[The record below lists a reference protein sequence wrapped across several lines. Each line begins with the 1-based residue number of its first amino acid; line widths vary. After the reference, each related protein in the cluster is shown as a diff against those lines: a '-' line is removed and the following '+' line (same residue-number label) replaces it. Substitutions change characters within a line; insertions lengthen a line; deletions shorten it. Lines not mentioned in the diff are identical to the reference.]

1 MPIALS
7 SSAAVATKR
16 YFVLPVTFAK
26 TSPSYLA
33 IIGLVREREGAM
45 TAIKTQRITN
55 CLNRAA
61 SRNELTSLSD
71 RALKDIGLVRRR
83 RSVETCKPFWMA
95 RIVEMR
101 VEGCLNGM
109 EHGAM
114 SIARNSFLS
123 LSLAIL
129 LGSPTS
135 VSAAA
140 VTVCFPPFH
149 KECDRSGDCHCVLM
163 ATGTARGSAA
173 QSSGTT
179 NPAGGTG
186 SKHSPGGGAPAKSTS
201 TKK

>member
-1 MPIALS
+1 M
-7 SSAAVATKR
+7 ATKALFCAAPHIR
-16 YFVLPVTFAK
+16 KDIAQLPLR
-26 TSPSYLA
+26 SL
-33 IIGLVREREGAM
+33 GLYVKGGAV
-45 TAIKTQRITN
+45 TAIKTQRIIN
-55 CLNRAA
+55 WLNRAA
-61 SRNELTSLSD
+61 SRNELTSLCD
-71 RALKDIGLVRRR
+71 RALKDIGLVRSAERLQAVLDGL
-83 RSVETCKPFWMA
+83 S
-95 RIVEMR
+95 IVEMR

-114 SIARNSFLS
+114 SIARNTFLS